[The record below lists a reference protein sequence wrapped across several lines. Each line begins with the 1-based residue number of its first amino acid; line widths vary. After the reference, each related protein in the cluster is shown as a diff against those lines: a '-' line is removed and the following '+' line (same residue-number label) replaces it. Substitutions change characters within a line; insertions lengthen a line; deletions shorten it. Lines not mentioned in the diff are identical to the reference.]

1 MRQFRPAWGLLP
13 IMRAA
18 LGALLLLVVPA
29 AGQQNVVF
37 PYDQELLLEVAPM
50 GSVKRVPI
58 LTVDP
63 NGSAA
68 IDLWCKTVAARVAIS
83 GTAIRI
89 EAEPLPEGLP
99 AMMSAGQCT
108 PERMQADAD
117 LLAALTQVESWRL
130 QDQMIVLNGPTPLK
144 FRASSH

>member
-1 MRQFRPAWGLLP
+1 MRRFRPVWGRLP
-13 IMRAA
+13 VMRATLA
-18 LGALLLLVVPA
+18 ALLLLVVPA
-29 AGQQNVVF
+29 AGQQSF

-108 PERMQADAD
+108 TERMQADAD

-130 QDQMIVLNGPTPLK
+130 QGYLVVLNGPTPLK
-144 FRASSH
+144 FRSSSH